1 MKIPVNFLRGLARF
15 TRREGGT
22 RRKPSRKIFLF
33 FLKNFF
39 KKIFFPGFYY
49 RVAGEGYFTTF
60 LKQNF
65 ENLICDGKLF
75 ELNRD
80 MREV

>member
-1 MKIPVNFLRGLARF
+1 MYEKPRENLTQVAQF

-22 RRKPSRKIFLF
+22 ERKPSRKIFFGVL
-33 FLKNFF
+33 
-39 KKIFFPGFYY
+39 Y

-65 ENLICDGKLF
+65 ENLKIWFAMESCLRIF